1 MPLLASDC
9 GYINLSN
16 HFGKP
21 YDQQDIG
28 WCYAFSGSDLLTY
41 KNRKILNGQA
51 ISPVHMALL
60 QNLNDAEKV
69 SADSGSVSTAI
80 RMATYPFRADDS
92 SAFFK
97 GVCLASVD
105 KAIIDPSATIG
116 LRKQFLQLG
125 QLKSIYDTAVAKRDQ
140 QLFIDYYTKVFLVNP
155 LVYKIDVKSLQD
167 VLQNSRVSEVGL
179 KYLDKFCPYENRFK
193 SAMPEYPKFVY
204 VGGEI
209 NYRPPK
215 GQTIVTKITEP
226 KQIMD
231 LVHKQLDID
240 NVVSIGYYP
249 DFMKTGGFEDNH
261 TDRHASTVV
270 GREKVGNTCHIII
283 RNSWGGCKNKKGEYQ
298 YSRNVT
304 KCEDGYLWVPE
315 AKLTK
320 HLDTITYLSN

>member
-1 MPLLASDC
+1 MPSLASDC
-9 GYINLSN
+9 GYVNLSN
-16 HFGKP
+16 HFGTP

-41 KNRKILNGQA
+41 KNRKILKGQA

-60 QNLNDAEKV
+60 QNLNDAEKI
-69 SADSGSVSTAI
+69 SADSGSVSTAV
-80 RMATYPFRADDS
+80 RMATYPFKADDS

-125 QLKSIYDTAVAKRDQ
+125 QLKAVHDIASSKQDQ
-140 QLFIDYYTKVFLVNP
+140 QLFIDFYSKVFLVNP
-155 LVYKIDVKSLQD
+155 LIYKIDVKSLLN
-167 VLQNSRVSEVGL
+167 VLQESRVSEVGI
-179 KYLDKFCPYENRFK
+179 KYLDKFCPYVNRFK
-193 SAMPEYPKFVY
+193 SPNPEYPNFLY
-204 VGGEI
+204 VGGVI
-209 NYRPPK
+209 NYIPPK
-215 GQTIVTKITEP
+215 GQTVVTPITDP
-226 KQIMD
+226 KQILD

-249 DFMKTGGFEDNH
+249 DFMKAGGFEGNH

-270 GREKVGNTCHIII
+270 GREKVGDTCHIII

-315 AKLTK
+315 GKLVK
-320 HLDTITYLSN
+320 HLDSITYLNN